1 MKQKINL
8 LTKAKEKL
16 NKMNEK
22 KLNLKQSQKPKHI
35 GYFNAV
41 KFKITDETLINYL
54 NHIHDIFLQERD
66 LIDRANI
73 QPNCFTKDELSH
85 RFRGHFTKK
94 LAELIDKNYLDWE
107 LNNKAKYF
115 RMFSLHLRQDF
126 KSLDYKQKI
135 ANILTKYNFDI
146 SNKDNN
152 DRIREELKE
161 LDLYPTK
168 QELKNICRCYKNKNK
183 RESESESN
191 TNTNTDED
199 LKLHLH
205 SIPLDFT
212 LGQDKQTIIQPDL
225 KQPVFHIN
233 FNGNWIWLNL
243 TEKINSP
250 ALKYFKNKID
260 SEKFVRFAKPKFI
273 FNYDE
278 KCWFVII
285 TIESEIKVD
294 VKKELEHNLLVA
306 GVDIGQVK
314 PYSCVV
320 MSHILPKNL
329 SEYSK
334 DSKETVTSEEAAA
347 LEKFSESVSKNTVS
361 LLRSSEITCKNETRD
376 VNNKLNRVKSH
387 LSDIYRKLNV
397 YSGIIANNKN
407 YQFTQQILEKRELLI
422 IQKRGLRRKR
432 KELQKRKSY
441 LAVRDLLK
449 QLNFYNVKQVN
460 IERLNWVEHTGGS
473 WDFSQQQEILERKA
487 IEFGINVTKV
497 YAANTSKEN
506 PFSPIDSK
514 QKKIL
519 GVINPKTRL
528 VRFKKKQRQRSYE
541 IDRDILGAI
550 NVGLRMK
557 VKMKCEAESE
567 AKSKAESEGETKTK
581 NESKSE
587 AVNLKMRLDFNEN
600 KKILNKI
607 LIKTY

>member
-8 LTKAKEKL
+8 LTKAKAKL
-16 NKMNEK
+16 NKMNEE
-22 KLNLKQSQKPKHI
+22 KLKQNSKQSQKTKRI

-41 KFKITDETLINYL
+41 KFKITDETLINHL

-66 LIDRANI
+66 LIDQANI
-73 QPNCFTKDELSH
+73 QPNCFTKDELLH

-135 ANILTKYNFDI
+135 TNVLAKYNFDI
-146 SNKDNN
+146 SNKENN
-152 DRIREELKE
+152 DKIREELKE

-168 QELKNICRCYKNKNK
+168 QEINNICRCYKNK
-183 RESESESN
+183 SESN

-233 FNGNWIWLNL
+233 FNGNWIWLNF
-243 TEKINSP
+243 TEKLNRP

-260 SEKFVRFAKPKFI
+260 SDKFVRFAKPKFV

-278 KCWFVII
+278 NCWFVII
-285 TIESEIKVD
+285 TIESEVKVEIKE
-294 VKKELEHNLLVA
+294 ELENDWLVYRLA

-320 MSHILPKNL
+320 MSHMLPKNL
-329 SEYSK
+329 T
-334 DSKETVTSEEAAA
+334 KEVVALEEAAA
-347 LEKFSESVSKNTVS
+347 LEKFSEAISKNTVS
-361 LLRSSEITCKNETRD
+361 LLRSCEITCKNETRD

-407 YQFTQQILEKRELLI
+407 SQFTQQILEKRELLI

-519 GVINPKTRL
+519 GVINSKTRL
-528 VRFKKKQRQRSYE
+528 VRFKKKQRHRSYE

-550 NVGLRMK
+550 NIGLRVK
-557 VKMKCEAESE
+557 LKMKCE
-567 AKSKAESEGETKTK
+567 AKSKAESESETKIK
-581 NESKSE
+581 DESKSE

-607 LIKTY
+607 LIKNY

>member
-1 MKQKINL
+1 MFE
-8 LTKAKEKL
+8 EKL
-16 NKMNEK
+16 R
-22 KLNLKQSQKPKHI
+22 LNLKQSQKTKHI

-41 KFKITDETLINYL
+41 KFKITDETLINHL

-66 LIDRANI
+66 LIDQANI

-135 ANILTKYNFDI
+135 TNVLAKYNFDI
-146 SNKDNN
+146 SNKENN
-152 DRIREELKE
+152 DKIREELKE

-168 QELKNICRCYKNKNK
+168 QEINNICRRHNNKLNLQI
-183 RESESESN
+183 N
-191 TNTNTDED
+191 NNDED
-199 LKLHLH
+199 VNLKLHLH

-233 FNGNWIWLNL
+233 FNGNWIWLNF
-243 TEKINSP
+243 TEKLNRP

-260 SEKFVRFAKPKFI
+260 SDKFVRFAKPKFV

-278 KCWFVII
+278 NCWFVII
-285 TIESEIKVD
+285 TIESEVKVEIKE
-294 VKKELEHNLLVA
+294 ELENDWLVYRLA

-320 MSHILPKNL
+320 MSHMLPKNL
-329 SEYSK
+329 T
-334 DSKETVTSEEAAA
+334 KEVVALEEAAA
-347 LEKFSESVSKNTVS
+347 LEKFSEAISKNTVS
-361 LLRSSEITCKNETRD
+361 LLRSCEITCKNETRD

-387 LSDIYRKLNV
+387 LSDVYRKLNV

-407 YQFTQQILEKRELLI
+407 SQFTQQILEKRELLI

-519 GVINPKTRL
+519 GVINSKTRL
-528 VRFKKKQRQRSYE
+528 VRFKKKRRQRSYE

-550 NVGLRMK
+550 NIGLRVK
-557 VKMKCEAESE
+557 LKLKMKIKCESEAESE
-567 AKSKAESEGETKTK
+567 TKTK
-581 NESKSE
+581 D
-587 AVNLKMRLDFNEN
+587 VNLKMRLDFNEN
-600 KKILNKI
+600 KKILKKI
-607 LIKTY
+607 LIKAY

>member
-1 MKQKINL
+1 MI
-8 LTKAKEKL
+8 E
-16 NKMNEK
+16 E
-22 KLNLKQSQKPKHI
+22 KLNLKQNLKQSSKTKRI

-41 KFKITDETLINYL
+41 KFKITDETLINHL

-73 QPNCFTKDELSH
+73 QPNCFTKEELSH
-85 RFRGHFTKK
+85 CFRGHFTKK
-94 LAELIDKNYLDWE
+94 LAELVDKNYLDWE

-135 ANILTKYNFDI
+135 TNILAKYNFDI

-168 QELKNICRCYKNKNK
+168 QELNNICRCYKNK
-183 RESESESN
+183 SESESN
-191 TNTNTDED
+191 TNTNADED

-233 FNGNWIWLNL
+233 FNGNWIWLNF
-243 TEKINSP
+243 TEKINSH

-260 SEKFVRFAKPKFI
+260 SEKFVRFAKPKFV

-306 GVDIGQVK
+306 GVYIGQVK

-329 SEYSK
+329 SEYLK
-334 DSKETVTSEEAAA
+334 DSKETAA
-347 LEKFSESVSKNTVS
+347 LEKFSEAISKNTVS

-387 LSDIYRKLNV
+387 LSDVYRKLNI
-397 YSGIIANNKN
+397 YSKIISNNKN
-407 YQFTQQILEKRELLI
+407 SQFTQQILEKRELLI
-422 IQKRGLRRKR
+422 IQKSGLRRKR

-487 IEFGINVTKV
+487 IELGINVTKV

-506 PFSPIDSK
+506 PFPHIDSK
-514 QKKIL
+514 RKEIL
-519 GVINPKTRL
+519 GVINSKTRL
-528 VRFKKKQRQRSYE
+528 VRFKKKRRQGSYE

-550 NVGLRMK
+550 NIGLRVK
-557 VKMKCEAESE
+557 LKMKCE
-567 AKSKAESEGETKTK
+567 AKSKAESESETKIK
-581 NESKSE
+581 DESKV
-587 AVNLKMRLDFNEN
+587 VNLKMRLDFNEN
-600 KKILNKI
+600 KKILKKI